1 MRSVSNITRILF
13 VCIVCIS
20 NHVAYGQSTSEKLRK
35 EQDRLESKISNTKSL
50 LNKTKSNTEA
60 SLNELKIIDNQ
71 IKFREELLMN
81 FDNQIRGAE
90 LQVSKK
96 DRQIKEL
103 HQKLNRLKLQ
113 YKKLLLYAYKHRNK
127 YGKMMYIF
135 SSDSYYIALKR
146 NKYLKKISDIQK
158 KQFLIIKQHQGLIKE
173 EISSIQKEKSQKLI
187 VLEEKKKEKESILK
201 DKEKQ
206 QKVYQSFKSKE
217 SELLAQLEADERKK
231 EVLKSKIN
239 AAIKKEIQEANIRAG
254 KAAAEAKKKKEAAEA
269 KKKAA
274 AAIAVKETKTP
285 ASTSSSPTETSK
297 TIETVKEKESSAS
310 ETESKKEDV
319 FAETKES
326 AALGKSFESNKGKL
340 PWPVDKGTITEGFGK
355 NAHPTLENVFTNN
368 SGIDISAP
376 KSAKVRAVFEG
387 EVTSI
392 LNIPGAGKVVIIK
405 HGNYRTV
412 YTNLQ
417 ETYVSAGSKVS
428 TKQSIGSLIVTAN
441 STVSVA
447 HFEIHQVVGS
457 TVQCLNPTLWVTH

>member
-1 MRSVSNITRILF
+1 MKNVNNRFRQLF
-13 VCIVCIS
+13 LCVVLLI
-20 NHVAYGQSTSEKLRK
+20 NHAVFGQSTSEKLKK

-50 LNKTKSNTEA
+50 LNKTKTITEA

-71 IKFREELLMN
+71 IKFREELLTN

-103 HQKLNRLKLQ
+103 HQKIDRLKVQ
-113 YKKLLLYAYKHRNK
+113 YRKLLLYAYKHRNK

-135 SSDSYYIALKR
+135 SSDSYYEALKR

-158 KQFLIIKQHQGLIKE
+158 KQFLIIKQHQGLIKQ
-173 EISSIQKEKSQKLI
+173 EISSIQKEKSHKLV

-217 SELLAQLEADERKK
+217 NELLAQLEVDEHKK
-231 EVLKSKIN
+231 EVLKAKIN
-239 AAIKKEIQEANIRAG
+239 AAIRKEIQEANIKAG

-274 AAIAVKETKTP
+274 AAAKEAKSTGTTTETKTTD
-285 ASTSSSPTETSK
+285 SKTTETVSEV
-297 TIETVKEKESSAS
+297 T

-326 AALGKSFESNKGKL
+326 TALGKSFESNKGKL

-355 NAHPTLENVFTNN
+355 NAHPTLENVYTNN
-368 SGIDISAP
+368 SGIDISVP

-428 TKQSIGSLIVTAN
+428 TKQSIGSLIVPVN
-441 STVSVA
+441 SSVSIA
-447 HFEIHQVVGS
+447 HFEIHQVIGS
-457 TVQCLNPTLWVTH
+457 SVQCLNPTLWVTH

>member
-1 MRSVSNITRILF
+1 MIRLLLF
-13 VCIVCIS
+13 CFVLLIS
-20 NHVAYGQSTSEKLRK
+20 QRVIGQSASEKLKK

-50 LNKTKSNTEA
+50 LNKTKSSTEA

-90 LQVSKK
+90 LQVTKK

-103 HQKLNRLKLQ
+103 HEKLNRLKVQ

-135 SSDSYYIALKR
+135 SSDSYYEALKR
-146 NKYLKKISDIQK
+146 NKYLKKISEIQK
-158 KQFLIIKQHQGLIKE
+158 KQFVLIKQHQGLIKE
-173 EISSIQKEKSQKLI
+173 EITSIQKEKSHKLV
-187 VLEEKKKEKESILK
+187 VLEEKKKEKEAILLDK
-201 DKEKQ
+201 DKQ
-206 QKVYQSFKSKE
+206 QKVYQNFKSKE
-217 SELLAQLEADERKK
+217 NELLAQLEVDERKK
-231 EVLKSKIN
+231 DVLKSKIN
-239 AAIKKEIQEANIRAG
+239 AAIRKEIQEAAVKAG
-254 KAAAEAKKKKEAAEA
+254 KAAAEAKKKKDAAEA

-274 AAIAVKETKTP
+274 ATAAKETKVPVSTP
-285 ASTSSSPTETSK
+285 PAETK
-297 TIETVKEKESSAS
+297 VS
-310 ETESKKEDV
+310 ETATTSESDAKKEDV

-355 NAHPTLENVFTNN
+355 NAHPTLENVYTNN

-387 EVTSI
+387 EVTSV

-417 ETYVSAGSKVS
+417 EAYVSAGSKVS
-428 TKQSIGSLIVTAN
+428 TKQAIGSLIVT
-441 STVSVA
+441 SESSVSVA

-457 TVQCLNPTLWVTH
+457 AVQCLNPTLWVTH

>member
-1 MRSVSNITRILF
+1 MRNVNKIIKILF
-13 VCIVCIS
+13 VCTVCLS
-20 NHVAYGQSTSEKLRK
+20 NHTIYAQSASEKLRR

-50 LNKTKSNTEA
+50 LNKTKSIAEA

-96 DRQIKEL
+96 DRQIREL
-103 HQKLNRLKLQ
+103 HQKLDRLKLQ

-135 SSDSYYIALKR
+135 SSDSYYTALKR

-173 EISSIQKEKSQKLI
+173 EITSIQKEKSRKLV

-239 AAIKKEIQEANIRAG
+239 AAIKKEIQEANIKAG

-274 AAIAVKETKTP
+274 AIAAKETKAP
-285 ASTSSSPTETSK
+285 ASTSSPATETAK
-297 TIETVKEKESSAS
+297 TTESVAEKESTSS
-310 ETESKKEDV
+310 ESKKEEL
-319 FAETKES
+319 FAETKEA
-326 AALGKSFESNKGKL
+326 AALGKSFESNKGSL

-355 NAHPTLENVFTNN
+355 NAHPTLENVYTNN

-417 ETYVSAGSKVS
+417 ETYVSAGSKVN

-441 STVSVA
+441 SSVSIA

>member
-1 MRSVSNITRILF
+1 MKNVNSKLKLLF
-13 VCIVCIS
+13 FGVVLLI
-20 NHVAYGQSTSEKLRK
+20 NHIAFGQSTSEKLKK

-50 LNKTKSNTEA
+50 LNKTKSITEA

-71 IKFREELLMN
+71 IKFREELLTN

-103 HQKLNRLKLQ
+103 HQKIDRLKVQ
-113 YKKLLLYAYKHRNK
+113 YRKLLLYAYKHRNK

-135 SSDSYYIALKR
+135 SSDSYYEALKR

-158 KQFLIIKQHQGLIKE
+158 KQFLIIKQHQGLIKQ
-173 EISSIQKEKSQKLI
+173 EISSIQKEKSHKLV

-217 SELLAQLEADERKK
+217 NELLAQLEADEHKK
-231 EVLKSKIN
+231 EVLKAKIN
-239 AAIKKEIQEANIRAG
+239 AAIRKEIQEANIKAG

-274 AAIAVKETKTP
+274 AAAAAKESKSPGTTTSPAAETK
-285 ASTSSSPTETSK
+285 ATET
-297 TIETVKEKESSAS
+297 TAEET
-310 ETESKKEDV
+310 ETESKKEEV

-355 NAHPTLENVFTNN
+355 NAHPTLDNVYTNN
-368 SGIDISAP
+368 SGIDISVP

-428 TKQSIGSLIVTAN
+428 TKQAIGSLIVPAN
-441 STVSVA
+441 SSVSIA
-447 HFEIHQVVGS
+447 HFEIHQVIGS
-457 TVQCLNPTLWVTH
+457 SVQCLNPTLWVTH